1 MGGAA
6 HRTIWWIAGLAL
18 VTAACLTATT
28 ATASATAP
36 EKPSPRIGHV
46 FVINLENKG
55 YDETFG
61 SSAAPYLSKTLTSKG
76 QLLTQYFAI
85 GHASLDNY
93 IAQISGQG
101 PNPATQSDC
110 TTFSEFASTGVG
122 ELGQVLGQGCVYPAT
137 VKTLADQI
145 GRAHV

>member
-1 MGGAA
+1 MGGTS
-6 HRTIWWIAGLAL
+6 HRTGRWGAGVALLAAVWL
-18 VTAACLTATT
+18 TATATT
-28 ATASATAP
+28 AFATAP
-36 EKPSPRIGHV
+36 EKAPPRIGHV

-61 SSAAPYLSKTLTSKG
+61 SGEAPYLSRTLTSKG

-101 PNPATQSDC
+101 PNRATQSDC
-110 TTFSEFASTGVG
+110 TTFSEFASTAGG
-122 ELGQVLGQGCVYPAT
+122 DLDQVLAGGCGYPAT
-137 VKTLADQI
+137 VKEIADNL
-145 GRAHV
+145 